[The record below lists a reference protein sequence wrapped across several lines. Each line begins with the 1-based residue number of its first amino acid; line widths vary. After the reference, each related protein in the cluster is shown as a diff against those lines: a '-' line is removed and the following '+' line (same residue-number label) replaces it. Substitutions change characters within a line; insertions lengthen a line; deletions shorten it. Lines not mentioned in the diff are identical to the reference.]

1 MQPQETGFDWWHAL
15 SGMVGATVG
24 AGSTLLT
31 WIIRAAR
38 MEPTIRAEIVAAE
51 QRVEKATEDKI
62 EELVGH
68 FQEAFAAIRQQINTQ
83 ALELERDFM
92 RKRDYEALREED
104 RKAFE
109 RFQDRYFKEFDD
121 LKRNISEIVG
131 ARKH

>member
-51 QRVEKATEDKI
+51 QRVEQKIDDKI
-62 EELVGH
+62 SEEIGH
-68 FQEAFAAIRQQINTQ
+68 FRETLSGLREKINDV
-83 ALELERDFM
+83 ERDAEREFVRKKDFNDFRKEYREDM
-92 RKRDYEALREED
+92 R
-104 RKAFE
+104 
-109 RFQDRYFKEFDD
+109 D
-121 LKRNISEIVG
+121 LKNNV
-131 ARKH
+131 ARILGGQQQ

>member
-15 SGMVGATVG
+15 SGMVGAAVG

-51 QRVEKATEDKI
+51 QRVEQKIDDKI
-62 EELVGH
+62 DQEIGH
-68 FQEAFAAIRQQINTQ
+68 FRET
-83 ALELERDFM
+83 LS
-92 RKRDYEALREED
+92 ALREKINEVERESVSRKELIELLRQNRED
-104 RKAFE
+104 LLTFRKETREDFAE
-109 RFQDRYFKEFDD
+109 
-121 LKRNISEIVG
+121 LKRNVAEIVG

>member
-51 QRVEKATEDKI
+51 QRVEQKIDDKI
-62 EELVGH
+62 ESEMGH
-68 FQEAFAAIRQQINTQ
+68 FRETLAGIREKIN
-83 ALELERDFM
+83 EVER
-92 RKRDYEALREED
+92 ETLPREEFREFLQQQREDLLAD
-104 RKAFE
+104 RKE
-109 RFQDRYFKEFDD
+109 RREDFAE
-121 LKRNISEIVG
+121 LKRNIAEIMG
-131 ARKH
+131 RKSH

>member
-51 QRVEKATEDKI
+51 QRVEQKIDDKI
-62 EELVGH
+62 DQEIGH
-68 FQEAFAAIRQQINTQ
+68 FRETLSGMREKMNEIEREADREFVRKGDFA
-83 ALELERDFM
+83 DFRRENREDM
-92 RKRDYEALREED
+92 R
-104 RKAFE
+104 
-109 RFQDRYFKEFDD
+109 D
-121 LKRNISEIVG
+121 LKNNV
-131 ARKH
+131 ARILGILGGQQQQ